1 MAGTFVTKEAGREIL
16 RTAISASAGAADAN
30 KIIRLDGTGKLSSTL
45 LPVGIGADT
54 QMIVTAEA
62 LDAGDFVNIFDDG
75 GTISVRKADNSNDR
89 RADGFVLN
97 AYALAA
103 TAEVYFEGTNTSLAG
118 LTLGVR
124 YYLGTAGDVVATP
137 PSASGTICQFLGKP
151 TSATEMNVEMDDET
165 VIE

>member
-16 RTAISASAGAADAN
+16 RTAAQASAGAVDAN
-30 KIIRLDGTGKLSSTL
+30 KIIQLDATGKLSSTF

-54 QMIVTAEA
+54 QMVEVSEA

-75 GTISVRKADNSNDR
+75 GTIKVRKADNSNDR
-89 RADGFVLN
+89 RADGFVLS
-97 AYALAA
+97 AYAIAA
-103 TAEVYFEGTNTSLAG
+103 TAEVYFEGTNTALSG
-118 LTLGVR
+118 LTPGVR
-124 YYLGTAGDVVATP
+124 YYLGTAGDVTSTP
-137 PSASGTICQFLGKP
+137 PSASGTICQFIGKP